1 MDLAAL
7 FSQHVERLQV
17 ETEKALADT
26 GFASLVVSSGA
37 PFTYFADDRDAPF
50 EPVAALRALV
60 PARRAAPPAARRPRA
75 AGRAS
80 SATRRRTTG
89 TSRAG

>member
-26 GFASLVVSSGA
+26 GFGSLVVSSGA

-50 EPVAALRALV
+50 EPMPHFAHWCPLGGPHHLLHARSRAGS
-60 PARRAAPPAARRPRA
+60 P
-75 AGRAS
+75 AS

-89 TSRAG
+89 TSRAA